1 VTSYL
6 LRRLLGALVVLL
18 VLSAVVYAI
27 FYLMPGNPALLAC
40 GKGCTPDHLK
50 VIEHQMG
57 VDQPIWMQYWHFL
70 QGIVAGQD
78 FSAGPTVDHCPA
90 PCLGYSFQTDE
101 PVLSLLLDRLPVT
114 LSLTLGSLV
123 LWLVAGVVA
132 GVISAL
138 RRGRAAD
145 RVVTVTT
152 LAGMSAPTFL
162 VGVLLLMLVC
172 AYLRWLPFP
181 SYIPLLEDPAGWAT
195 NLILPWITL
204 AIVQAAVY
212 TRITRTAILET
223 MAEDHIRTG
232 RAYGLSERAIVSRH
246 ALRSALTPLVT
257 LVALDLGAL
266 LGGAAITES
275 VFGLPGL
282 GLLLV
287 DSVRVV
293 DLPVV
298 VGLTLLS
305 GFFIV
310 VANAVADL
318 LYAVADPR
326 VKVLDSGRRRIRGTA

>member
-1 VTSYL
+1 MTGYL
-6 LRRLLGALVVLL
+6 LRRLVGALVVLL
-18 VLSAVVYAI
+18 VLSAVVYTI
-27 FYLMPGNPALLAC
+27 FYLTPGNPALLAC
-40 GKGCTPDHLK
+40 GKGCTPEHLK
-50 VIEHQMG
+50 VVEAQMG
-57 VDQPIWMQYWHFL
+57 IDQPVWVQYWHFL
-70 QGIVAGQD
+70 QGMLTGRD

-101 PVLSLLLDRLPVT
+101 PVLALLLDRLPVT

-123 LWLVAGVVA
+123 IWLVVGVAAGVV
-132 GVISAL
+132 SAL
-138 RRGRAAD
+138 RRGRTAD
-145 RVVTVTT
+145 RLVTVTT

-162 VGVLLLMLVC
+162 VGILLLMLLC

-181 SYIPLLEDPAGWAT
+181 SYVPLHEDPAAWAT
-195 NLILPWITL
+195 NLVLPWVTL

-223 MAEDHIRTG
+223 LAEDHIRTG
-232 RAYGLSERAIVSRH
+232 RAYGLTERSIVGRH

-282 GLLLV
+282 GQLLV

-310 VANAVADL
+310 LANAVADL

-326 VKVLDSGRRRIRGTA
+326 VSLGEDRLGRRGA